1 MNLLDP
7 VVARDDVN
15 SFNFTLNDDDID
27 VISSPL
33 LVREP
38 VTDRLCTFILYKY
51 YNYKIISQQ
60 FYKFFQMGQIIL
72 IVFF

>member
-1 MNLLDP
+1 
-7 VVARDDVN
+7 
-15 SFNFTLNDDDID
+15 